1 MKRLI
6 PSSANSSSDG
16 GEKEGV
22 EEELEW
28 KNRNVKSEEKEKSCW
43 IKAFEWSILTIN
55 QGVSNMRHLDQNRS
69 AWGFN
74 PARLMNFKN

>member
-43 IKAFEWSILTIN
+43 IKAFEWSN
-55 QGVSNMRHLDQNRS
+55 HKPGGVKHAAPGPKPVRL
-69 AWGFN
+69 GFQSS
-74 PARLMNFKN
+74 PIDEF